1 MWEKQGNQE
10 IPSTCEV
17 GVCVCVGGGSFAL
30 EELEG
35 CNI

>member
-17 GVCVCVGGGSFAL
+17 GVCVCVGGGVPL
-30 EELEG
+30 H
-35 CNI
+35 